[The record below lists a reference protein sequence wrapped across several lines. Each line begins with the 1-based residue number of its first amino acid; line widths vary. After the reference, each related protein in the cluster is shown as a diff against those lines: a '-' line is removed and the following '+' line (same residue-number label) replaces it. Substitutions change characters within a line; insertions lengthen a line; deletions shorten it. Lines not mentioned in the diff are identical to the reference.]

1 MAQNIEWLNENSGRA
16 YPFHEDTSRV
26 DISGS
31 ATIPNHMITD
41 LVVVVPADAS
51 DIFYVRSIQVG
62 AGQLRLVIADAATSD
77 VAAVG
82 PIDLLTHNANDSY
95 AVIGVGGYTDV
106 QGRIAFGDLSDL
118 TQFIGEGTYEFDA
131 AAARLEDRAVRPDL
145 RSLRFLQVFDPAG
158 SLSDPISGTV
168 RLIPG
173 SNIQLAYVPPVVVD
187 IPDAVTGDLVPTV
200 ITPAGIRIDAVN
212 ASDFDEECA
221 CESTFPQPDPIR
233 MINGVTGD
241 VAGKVLFESLEGC
254 LQISSGGANVLTIQD
269 NCCTPCCGC
278 PELEFITQQLIIL
291 EDSIQKLERRAE
303 DLNTRQQTFFTN
315 VLGSLL

>member
-1 MAQNIEWLNENSGRA
+1 MVQNIEWLNENSGRA
-16 YPFHEDTSRV
+16 YPFHESTTRV
-26 DISGS
+26 DETGTI
-31 ATIPNHMITD
+31 TIPNHMITD

-51 DIFYVRSIQVG
+51 DTYYVRSIQVG
-62 AGQLRLVIADAATSD
+62 TGQLRLVIAGVTTSD
-77 VAAVG
+77 VASVG
-82 PIDLLTHNANDSY
+82 PIDIPTHDANNSY
-95 AVIGVGGYTDV
+95 PVVGMGLYTDV
-106 QGRIAFGDLSDL
+106 QGRISFGELSNIA
-118 TQFIGEGTYEFDA
+118 QFIGEGTFEFGSVE
-131 AAARLEDRAVRPDL
+131 ARLEDRAVRPDL

-158 SLSDPISGTV
+158 SLSDPITGTV

-173 SNIQLAYVPPVVVD
+173 SNIQLAYEAAVVVD
-187 IPDAVTGDLVPTV
+187 IPDPVTGDLVPTV
-200 ITPAGIRIDAVN
+200 ITPAGIRIDAIN
-212 ASDFDEECA
+212 AGDFDEECA

-241 VAGKVLFESLEGC
+241 LAGKVLFESLEGC
-254 LQISSGGANVLTIQD
+254 LQISSGGSNVLTIQD

-303 DLNTRQQTFFTN
+303 DLDTRQQTFFTN